1 MSDRYL
7 DFANSGVGGWLTGAL
22 GLPRPLPLRRRAE
35 AGAMPV
41 GPLLLGGSTRLS
53 SLSHRLAERWGVELH
68 VTAKENERYGG
79 LIFDASDVAD
89 MAGAADV
96 YRFFHEAVRR
106 LGPCGRMVVIGRLPE
121 SMVDAEGEA
130 VQRGLEGFVRS
141 LAKEAREGGTAQL
154 LRVASGA
161 EEAAASSLG
170 FFLSPRSA
178 YVSGQVVTIGAA
190 APVQM
195 VAEPRR
201 ILITGASRG
210 IGEAMAR
217 LFAAEGHA
225 VTALDAPGAEVD
237 LRALAAQ
244 IGAEALSLDITAD
257 DAAERLIHSAR
268 ATGGYDTVIHNA
280 GITRDRTLARMSEA
294 EWSSVM
300 AVNLGAPLALTRALL
315 GAGLIRSNGRI
326 VAVSSLSGIAGN
338 KGQANYALSKA
349 GWIGAVRRLAVDAGD
364 GITVNAVAP
373 GFIETGMTAA
383 IPFAIREAG
392 RRMNSLGQG
401 GQPIDVAETALWL
414 AEAESGGVNG
424 AVVRVCGQSL
434 LGA

>member
-7 DFANSGVGGWLTGAL
+7 DFANSGIGGWLTGAL
-22 GLPRPLPLRRRAE
+22 GLPRPLPLRRRVE
-35 AGAMPV
+35 GGATPV
-41 GPLLLGGSTRLS
+41 GPLLLGGSMRLS

-68 VTAKENERYGG
+68 AAAREDERYGG

-89 MAGAADV
+89 MAGAADL
-96 YRFFHEAVRR
+96 YRFFHETVRR
-106 LGPCGRMVVIGRLPE
+106 LGPCGRMVVIGRPPE
-121 SMVDAEGEA
+121 SMVDVEGEA

-141 LAKEAREGGTAQL
+141 LAKEARDGGTAQL
-154 LRVASGA
+154 LRIAPGA
-161 EEAAASSLG
+161 EEAASSSLG

-178 YVSGQVVTIGAA
+178 YVSGQVVTIGAT

-195 VAEPRR
+195 FAERR
-201 ILITGASRG
+201 RVLITGASRG
-210 IGEAMAR
+210 IGEAMVR
-217 LFAAEGHA
+217 LFTTEGYA
-225 VTALDAPGAEVD
+225 VTALDAPEAETD
-237 LRALAAQ
+237 LRALVTQ
-244 IGAEALSLDITAD
+244 IGAEALSLDITAV
-257 DAAERLIHSAR
+257 DAVERLIHSAR
-268 ATGGYDTVIHNA
+268 TAGGYDAVIHNA

-294 EWSSVM
+294 EWDGVM

-315 GAGLIRSNGRI
+315 GAGLVRPNGRI

-349 GWIGAVRRLAVDAGD
+349 GWIGAVRRLAVEAGA
-364 GITVNAVAP
+364 GITINAVAP
-373 GFIETGMTAA
+373 GFIETRMTAA

-401 GQPIDVAETALWL
+401 GQPVDVAETALWL
-414 AEAESGGVNG
+414 AEPDNGGVNG